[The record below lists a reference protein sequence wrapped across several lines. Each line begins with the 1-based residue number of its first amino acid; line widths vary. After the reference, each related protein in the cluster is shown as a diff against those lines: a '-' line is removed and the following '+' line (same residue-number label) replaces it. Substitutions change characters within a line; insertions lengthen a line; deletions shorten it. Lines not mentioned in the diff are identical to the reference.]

1 MTTERRCPNCGGL
14 VGADAEWCGQCYA
27 RLDQAPEARPPEQP
41 AEARPQPAGTRQPL
55 AGPDQGSPVGAPNT
69 GPPTTT
75 TTPPRPAES
84 GRGPV
89 RRSPQGLIWTCPRC
103 DFENPIETRI
113 CSRCGA
119 RFESLFARP
128 DQRPRVDPG
137 RVVRLSLLF
146 PGAGHIAAGRTAEG
160 VARAVIFGWVALT
173 VLAILVM
180 RGGFRPGPLLP
191 LVLLYVAAAAGL
203 YGITAV
209 DAGRAAQGEPP
220 LLSSRWLLYGVGGL
234 ILLTVA
240 IMFLLG
246 MRSR

>member
-27 RLDQAPEARPPEQP
+27 RLDQPSEAP
-41 AEARPQPAGTRQPL
+41 PQPAGAARPQE
-55 AGPDQGSPVGAPNT
+55 GPDQGPPGSVPEAGA
-69 GPPTTT
+69 PTTT
-75 TTPPRPAES
+75 APPSRLAGG

-89 RRSPQGLIWTCPRC
+89 RRSSQGLIWTCPRC
-103 DFENPIETRI
+103 DLENPIETRI
-113 CSRCGA
+113 CSRCGV
-119 RFESLFARP
+119 RFESLFAQP

-137 RVVRLSLLF
+137 RAARLSLLF

-160 VARAVIFGWVALT
+160 VARAVIFGWAALT

-209 DAGRAAQGEPP
+209 DAGRAAQGEPQ
-220 LLSSRWLLYGVGGL
+220 LLSSRILLYGVGGL

>member
-1 MTTERRCPNCGGL
+1 MDTERRCPNCGGL

-27 RLDQAPEARPPEQP
+27 RLDRAGAAPAEPTGAAPPSTDPVPGRSAGVPPE
-41 AEARPQPAGTRQPL
+41 
-55 AGPDQGSPVGAPNT
+55 
-69 GPPTTT
+69 GPPATTA
-75 TTPPRPAES
+75 PPLERAD
-84 GRGPV
+84 GVRGPV
-89 RRSPQGLIWTCPRC
+89 RRTTQGLIWTCPRC
-103 DFENPIETRI
+103 DLENPIDTRI

-119 RFESLFARP
+119 RFETLFARAE
-128 DQRPRVDPG
+128 QRPSVDPG
-137 RVVRLSLLF
+137 RAARISLLF
-146 PGAGHIAAGRTAEG
+146 PGAGHIAAGRTADG
-160 VARAVIFGWVALT
+160 VARAVIFGWITLT

-191 LVLLYVAAAAGL
+191 LVLLYLAAAAGL

-209 DAGRAAQGEPP
+209 DAARAAEGEPP
-220 LLSSRWLLYGVGGL
+220 LLSSRILLYGVGGL

>member
-1 MTTERRCPNCGGL
+1 MTTERRCPHCGGL

-27 RLDQAPEARPPEQP
+27 RLDQPGGAGS
-41 AEARPQPAGTRQPL
+41 QPAGTAQAPAAAQPP
-55 AGPDQGSPVGAPNT
+55 ATADQGRPGSAPDAEAL
-69 GPPTTT
+69 TTT
-75 TTPPRPAES
+75 APPPRIAGG
-84 GRGPV
+84 GRGRV
-89 RRSPQGLIWTCPRC
+89 RRSPQGLIWACPRC
-103 DFENPIETRI
+103 DLENPIETRI
-113 CSRCGA
+113 CGRCGA
-119 RFESLFARP
+119 RFETLFAQP

-137 RVVRLSLLF
+137 RAVRLSLLF
-146 PGAGHIAAGRTAEG
+146 PGAGHISAGRTAEG
-160 VARAVIFGWVALT
+160 VARAVIFGWTALT
-173 VLAILVM
+173 VVAILVM

-191 LVLLYVAAAAGL
+191 LVLLYLAAAGGL

-220 LLSSRWLLYGVGGL
+220 LISSRMLLYGVGGL